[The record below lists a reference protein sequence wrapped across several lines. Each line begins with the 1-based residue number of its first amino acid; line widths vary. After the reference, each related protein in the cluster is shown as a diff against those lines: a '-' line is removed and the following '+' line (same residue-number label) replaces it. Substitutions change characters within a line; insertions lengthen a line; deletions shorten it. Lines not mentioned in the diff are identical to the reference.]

1 MFQPIRTDPPSDLV
15 RGITFVPFLADG
27 RCVLID
33 EPGGPALPS
42 GEEPHGV
49 DISPALA
56 ELARRRLPQWEGRI
70 WTGDAVDWSPPDS
83 IVAGSSRGRHSCP
96 ASGHNGREMTL
107 TQLNAFVLVARLGSV
122 TAAANALGVSESAV
136 SQALS
141 ALRLHLGDQLV
152 TRGPVGMKLTPGG
165 SRLLATAS
173 QIVVLGAEA
182 HAAVRAAQGA
192 PEQLRVVS
200 TSTIAEFMISPLTEA
215 FSKRFP
221 GSVEVSAGVAVTK
234 EMSVLIANRLAD
246 VAISSAIPEDPG
258 MALATEPIFKYRL
271 VVVTAGQPRLRGGPR
286 QWLWFVDPSG
296 TDPGS
301 ETGQLLTSLAI
312 PEEQVR
318 VFPNQTAAWAAAADG
333 TGVAP
338 AVEHLVTQRLRRGE
352 LSRVEAPGCK
362 LDACWHV
369 TLLERQHQS
378 AAASSFRRY
387 LGTPEAMHLM
397 RSPAGGVPPSRFRPP
412 VYVTIWS

>member
-1 MFQPIRTDPPSDLV
+1 
-15 RGITFVPFLADG
+15 
-27 RCVLID
+27 
-33 EPGGPALPS
+33 
-42 GEEPHGV
+42 
-49 DISPALA
+49 
-56 ELARRRLPQWEGRI
+56 
-70 WTGDAVDWSPPDS
+70 
-83 IVAGSSRGRHSCP
+83 
-96 ASGHNGREMTL
+96 MTL

-152 TRGPVGMKLTPGG
+152 TRGPVGMTLTAGG

-200 TSTIAEFMISPLTEA
+200 SSTIAEFVISPLTEA
-215 FSKRFP
+215 FIKRFA
-221 GSVEVSAGVAVTK
+221 GSVEVSAGVAATK
-234 EMSVLIANRLAD
+234 EMNVLIANRLAD
-246 VAISSAIPEDPG
+246 VAIGSDPRRAGRPGPDPG
-258 MALATEPIFKYRL
+258 DRADLPVPAGGRDGRPAPAARGSPPVA
-271 VVVTAGQPRLRGGPR
+271 VVRG
-286 QWLWFVDPSG
+286 PSG
-296 TDPGS
+296 TDPDS
-301 ETGQLLTSLAI
+301 ETGQMLSGLGI
-312 PEEQVR
+312 PENQIR

-338 AVEHLVTQRLRRGE
+338 AVEHLVAQQLRRGE
-352 LSRVEAPGCK
+352 LSRVDQPGCRV
-362 LDACWHV
+362 DACWHV

-378 AAASSFRRY
+378 TAASSFRRY
-387 LGTPEAMHLM
+387 LSTPEAMHLM
-397 RSPAGGVPPSRFRPP
+397 RSPASGVPPSRFRPP

>member
-1 MFQPIRTDPPSDLV
+1 MI
-15 RGITFVPFLADG
+15 I
-27 RCVLID
+27 
-33 EPGGPALPS
+33 
-42 GEEPHGV
+42 
-49 DISPALA
+49 
-56 ELARRRLPQWEGRI
+56 
-70 WTGDAVDWSPPDS
+70 
-83 IVAGSSRGRHSCP
+83 GSV
-96 ASGHNGREMTL
+96 MTL

-152 TRGPVGMKLTPGG
+152 TRGPVGMTLTAGG

-200 TSTIAEFMISPLTEA
+200 TSTIAEFVISPLTEA
-215 FSKRFP
+215 FTRRFA
-221 GSVEVSAGVAVTK
+221 GTVEVSAGVAVTK

-246 VAISSAIPEDPG
+246 VAIGSAVPDDPG
-258 MALATEPIFKYRL
+258 LALVTEPIFRYRL
-271 VVVTAGQPRLRGGPR
+271 VVVTAGHTRPRSSAR
-286 QWLWFVDPSG
+286 QWLWLVDPSG

-301 ETGQLLTSLAI
+301 ETGQMLASLGI
-312 PEEQVR
+312 PEDRIR

-338 AVEHLVTQRLRRGE
+338 AVEHLVAQQVRRGE
-352 LSRVEAPGCK
+352 LSVVEQPGCRIE
-362 LDACWHV
+362 ACWHV

-378 AAASSFRRY
+378 AAASSFKRY

-397 RSPAGGVPPSRFRPP
+397 RSPTGGVPPSRFRPP